1 LIDSFWFQFLNYSKY
16 KLIQISKTIFN
27 LIVGP
32 RTSFKGVYICLQL
45 LYKCV
50 LSDRN
55 REGFWPAP
63 STVEFGEFYRLCYNT
78 AVCLHGTFPKAA
90 KGKLLSE
97 QIIFLCSLAGGVK
110 IYVTGLVWYASFII
124 MGTCAAC
131 AKSENAPYE
140 NNTVE
145 VFLS

>member
-1 LIDSFWFQFLNYSKY
+1 LGREQVSRALIFVYSCC
-16 KLIQISKTIFN
+16 INVF
-27 LIVGP
+27 
-32 RTSFKGVYICLQL
+32 
-45 LYKCV
+45 
-50 LSDRN
+50 SDRN

-78 AVCLHGTFPKAA
+78 DVCTGRFQKAA
-90 KGKLLSE
+90 KRKLLSE

-110 IYVTGLVWYASFII
+110 IYVTGLVWYASFIT

-131 AKSENAPYE
+131 AKSENAPHE

-145 VFLS
+145 VFFYHKIFKVWFCAIVSVREKENR